1 VLAAQGKKPQAEA
14 AFEQAIEVSHRC
26 GLRLYEMFA
35 VRDLK
40 QCVLDGDGRG
50 EDGVQRLKA
59 VLKEMKGPAAEL
71 TKLLGGG
78 LDAAEVLCS

>member
-1 VLAAQGKKPQAEA
+1 
-14 AFEQAIEVSHRC
+14 
-26 GLRLYEMFA
+26 
-35 VRDLK
+35 
-40 QCVLDGDGRG
+40 VLDGDGRG